1 MRLLSDVTPLVL
13 CKPAHKSFRNFDLS
27 EYPESKLVVR
37 QQVKFRTFHQIKLA
51 YANIS
56 SYDFTRK
63 PCLLFYKKILSV
75 SRLNLC
81 YRIDIMGGFLRIEI
95 NFQFIKE

>member
-13 CKPAHKSFRNFDLS
+13 CKRAHKSFRNFDLS

-37 QQVKFRTFHQIKLA
+37 QQVKFRTFYQIKFA

-56 SYDFTRK
+56 SSNSTRK
-63 PCLLFYKKILSV
+63 SRLLF
-75 SRLNLC
+75 N
-81 YRIDIMGGFLRIEI
+81 
-95 NFQFIKE
+95 